1 MISLF
6 PSPPIDFYSQAV
18 PVIEESHDRI
28 HYGEMFF
35 YSDSVTLGAGVSQDY
50 MITVGT
56 KNAHFR
62 YRADGILVTSFFIYE
77 AGDRTGTTLQTVNNM
92 NRQSA
97 TTSLT
102 TIHKGTSGGTTD
114 GTLISTYSSGSA
126 AVPSK
131 QGSESSLDEEYVLKV
146 STKYIL
152 RITSGTA
159 ANLCNLRVNF
169 YEHTPGT

>member
-6 PSPPIDFYSQAV
+6 PSPPVDFYSQAV
-18 PVIEESHDRI
+18 PVIGESHGRI
-28 HYGEMFF
+28 HDGEMFF
-35 YSDSVTLGAGVSQDY
+35 YTDAVTLGVGVSQDY
-50 MITVGT
+50 LITVGA

-62 YRADGILVTSFFIYE
+62 YSANGILVTSFLIYE
-77 AGDRTGTTLQTVNNM
+77 NGDRVGTTLQTVNNM

-97 TTSLT
+97 ITPLT
-102 TIHKGTSGGTTD
+102 TIRKGTSGGTTD
-114 GTLISTYSSGSA
+114 GTLISTYSSGGA
-126 AVPSK
+126 AVISA
-131 QGSESSLDEEYVLKV
+131 QGSSAGLDEEYILKTG
-146 STKYIL
+146 TKYIL